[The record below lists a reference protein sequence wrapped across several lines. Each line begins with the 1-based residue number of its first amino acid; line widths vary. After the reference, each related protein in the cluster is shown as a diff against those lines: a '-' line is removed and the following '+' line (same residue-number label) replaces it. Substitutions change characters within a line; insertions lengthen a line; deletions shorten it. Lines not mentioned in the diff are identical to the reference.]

1 MHTAKIRIGNEDL
14 ILETGKIAKQ
24 ANGSVLARYGGTA
37 VLATVCCS
45 SETTEGM
52 DYVPLMVDYNERY
65 YSAGK
70 IPGGFI
76 KRETRPKDKEILVSR
91 LIDRPMRP
99 LFHKSFGRDIQV
111 IPMTVSTDQV
121 HTPDVV
127 GMMAAFASVMVS
139 DIPFDGP
146 VAAIRVAS
154 VEGEL
159 VANPTFEQM
168 EKAELDLV
176 IAGNNKGIVMVE
188 GGADE
193 QTEERMLE
201 AIAFAEG
208 ILKDLCQF
216 LEDFARDAGKEKLPL
231 PEALPALD
239 FEDEVRAAAEP
250 LFAEVVFLDDKF
262 ARSGGARE
270 VKAKMAERFAEQ
282 IEAYGEN
289 GPRVFGSLL
298 GKIQSG
304 LMRRSIIEDGK
315 RCDSRKPD
323 QIRPITTEIGLL
335 PRAHGSSLFTRGETQ
350 SIGVVTL
357 GSSRDE
363 QIFDDIDGDRRKA
376 FMLHYNF
383 PPYSVGETGRTGT
396 GRREIGHGHLAQRA
410 IEPILP
416 AADDFPY
423 TVRVV
428 SEITESNG
436 SSSMATV
443 CSGTMA
449 LLAAGVPIKKPVAGI
464 AMGLIQEGEANVVLS
479 DILGEEDHMGDMDF
493 KVTGSEEGITAFQMD
508 IKIDG
513 ISIDIMKTALEQAR
527 QGRLHIL
534 GEMAKTISAPTEEIS
549 EFAPTLVT
557 YKVDEDKIGAI
568 IGPGGAN
575 IKNISKTSGTDVN
588 IDDDGTVSIFAKDGK
603 AGADVALNMVKA
615 LVEDP
620 EVGTVYEGEVKRI
633 MDFGCFVEI
642 LPGKEGLCH
651 ISKLSKERVER
662 VEDVVKEGDTVKV
675 RLVEIDRMGRLNLS
689 IVDADNPDWKPAPG
703 AGRGGRPGGRPG
715 GDRDRDRDRGPR
727 RPRR

>member
-1 MHTAKIRIGNEDL
+1 MHTAKIRIGEEDL

-24 ANGSVLARYGGTA
+24 ANGSVLARYGGSA

-45 SETTEGM
+45 SDTTEGL

-99 LFHKSFGRDIQV
+99 LFDKRFGRDIQV
-111 IPMTVSTDQV
+111 IPMTVSTDQI

-127 GMMAAFASVMVS
+127 GMMAAFASVMIS
-139 DIPFDGP
+139 DIPFNGP
-146 VAAIRVAS
+146 VAAIRIGS
-154 VEGEL
+154 IDGEL
-159 VANPTFEQM
+159 VVNPTFQQL
-168 EKAELDLV
+168 EKAELDV
-176 IAGNNKGIVMVE
+176 IVAGNNDGIVMVE
-188 GGADE
+188 GGGYE
-193 QTEERMLE
+193 VSEERMLE
-201 AIAFAEG
+201 ALGYAEG

-216 LEDFARDAGKEKLPL
+216 LVDFAAEVGKEKLPL
-231 PEALPALD
+231 PENFAALD
-239 FEDEVRAAAEP
+239 FEQDVIKVAEP
-250 LFAEVVFLDDKF
+250 LYREVIFLSDKF

-270 VKAKMAERFAEQ
+270 VKNKLIDQFSDK

-289 GPRVFGSLL
+289 GLTVFKALL
-298 GKIQSG
+298 NKIHSG
-304 LMRRSIIEDGK
+304 IMRKSIVNEGK
-315 RCDSRKPD
+315 RCDSRTPVE
-323 QIRPITTEIGLL
+323 IRPIETEIGLL

-357 GSSRDE
+357 GSTYDE
-363 QIFDDIDGDRRKA
+363 QIFDDIDGDRRSN

-416 AADDFPY
+416 AKDKFPY
-423 TVRVV
+423 TIRIV

-443 CSGTMA
+443 CSGTMS
-449 LLAAGVPIKKPVAGI
+449 LLAAGVPIKTPVAGI
-464 AMGLIQEGEANVVLS
+464 AMGLIQEDGKNVVLS

-493 KVTGSEEGITAFQMD
+493 KVTGSEKGITAFQMD
-508 IKIDG
+508 IKISG
-513 ISIDIMKTALEQAR
+513 ISIEIMKTALEQAR
-527 QGRLHIL
+527 DGRLHIL
-534 GEMAKTISAPTEEIS
+534 GEMAKTISQPSGAIS
-549 EFAPTLVT
+549 EFAPAVLT
-557 YKVDEDKIGAI
+557 YTVDVDKIGAI
-568 IGPGGAN
+568 IGPGGQN
-575 IKNISKTSGTDVN
+575 IRSISETSGSKVN
-588 IDDDGTVSIFAKDGK
+588 IDDDGVITIFAKDGK
-603 AGADVALNMVKA
+603 KGADVALNMVKA

-620 EVGTVYEGEVKRI
+620 EVGTIYKGTVKRI
-633 MDFGCFVEI
+633 MDFGAFIEI

-651 ISKLSKERVER
+651 ISKLSKERVNS
-662 VEDVVKEGDTVKV
+662 VEEVLKEGQEVSV
-675 RLVEIDRMGRLNLS
+675 RLVEVDRMGRLNLS
-689 IVDADNPDWKPAPG
+689 IVDAENPDWKPAPG
-703 AGRGGRPGGRPG
+703 SSRPSGRPSAP
-715 GDRDRDRDRGPR
+715 PR

>member
-1 MHTAKIRIGNEDL
+1 MHTAKIRIGDEDL

-24 ANGSVLARYGGTA
+24 ANGAVMARYGGSV

-45 SETTEGM
+45 SETVEGM

-65 YSAGK
+65 YAAGK

-111 IPMTVSTDQV
+111 IPMTVSTDQI

-139 DIPFDGP
+139 DIPFNGP
-146 VAAIRVAS
+146 VSAIRVAS
-154 VEGEL
+154 VDGEL
-159 VANPTFEQM
+159 VANPTFQQM

-176 IAGNNKGIVMVE
+176 VAGNNKGIVMVE
-188 GGADE
+188 GGGDE
-193 QTEERMLE
+193 VSEERMLE
-201 AIAFAEG
+201 ALAFAEG
-208 ILKDLCQF
+208 ILKELCKF
-216 LEDFARDAGKEKLPL
+216 LEDFAAVAGKAKLPL
-231 PEALPALD
+231 PEALPPLP
-239 FEDEVRAAAEP
+239 FEAEVRAAAEP
-250 LFAEVVFLDDKF
+250 LFAEVLFLGDKF
-262 ARSGGARE
+262 ARSNGARD
-270 VKAKMAERFAEQ
+270 VRQKMSEQFAEQ
-282 IEAYGEN
+282 LAEYGEN
-289 GPRVFGSLL
+289 GPAVFSALL
-298 GKIQSG
+298 GSIQAG
-304 LMRRSIIEDGK
+304 MMRSSIVNDGK
-315 RCDSRKPD
+315 RSDGRRPD
-323 QIRPITTEIGLL
+323 EIRPITTETGLL

-357 GSSRDE
+357 GSTYDE

-416 AADDFPY
+416 NKDDFPY
-423 TVRVV
+423 TIRVV

-449 LLAAGVPIKKPVAGI
+449 LLAAGVPIKTPVAGI
-464 AMGLIQEGEANVVLS
+464 AMGLIQEGEKHVVLS

-493 KVTGSEEGITAFQMD
+493 KVTGSHEGITAFQMD

-527 QGRLHIL
+527 AGRLHIL
-534 GEMAKTISAPTEEIS
+534 GEMAKTISEPTRNVS
-549 EFAPTLVT
+549 EFAPSVLT
-557 YKVDEDKIGAI
+557 YKVDVDKIGAI
-568 IGPGGAN
+568 IGPGGQN
-575 IKNISKTSGTDVN
+575 IRGISESSGTKVN
-588 IDDDGTVSIFAKDGK
+588 IDDDGVVTIFAKDGRS
-603 AGADVALNMVKA
+603 GAEQALNMVKA
-615 LVEDP
+615 FVEEP
-620 EVGTVYEGEVKRI
+620 EVGTVYNGEVKRI
-633 MDFGCFVEI
+633 MDFGAFIEI

-651 ISKLSKERVER
+651 ISKLAAERTER
-662 VEDVVKEGDTVKV
+662 VEDVVKEGDKVKV
-675 RLVEIDRMGRLNLS
+675 RLIEIDRMGRLNLS
-689 IVDADNPDWKPAPG
+689 IVDADNPDWKPA
-703 AGRGGRPGGRPG
+703 AGSRPGGGRSG
-715 GDRDRDRDRGPR
+715 GPSRHSR
-727 RPRR
+727 R

>member
-1 MHTAKIRIGNEDL
+1 MHTARFRIGEEDL
-14 ILETGKIAKQ
+14 ILETGRIAKQ
-24 ANGSVLARYGGTA
+24 ANGAVLAQYGGSA
-37 VLATVCCS
+37 VLATVCCG
-45 SETTEGM
+45 SEVTEGM
-52 DYVPLMVDYNERY
+52 DFVPLMVDYNERY

-99 LFHKSFGRDIQV
+99 LFNKNFGRDIQV
-111 IPMTVSTDQV
+111 IPMTVSTDQI

-139 DIPFDGP
+139 DIPFNGP
-146 VAAIRVAS
+146 VAAIRTAS
-154 VEGEL
+154 AGGRL
-159 VANPTFEQM
+159 IANPTFAELA
-168 EKAELDLV
+168 EAELDLV
-176 IAGNNKGIVMVE
+176 VAGNHKGIVMVE
-188 GGADE
+188 GGAD
-193 QTEERMLE
+193 QVPEERMLE
-201 AIAFAEG
+201 ALAFSEG
-208 ILKDLCQF
+208 ILKDLCRF
-216 LEDFARDAGKEKLPL
+216 LDEFAAAAGKKKLPPADEL
-231 PEALPALD
+231 PPLG
-239 FEDEVRAAAEP
+239 FEDELRAAAEP
-250 LFAEVVFLDDKF
+250 LFAEALFLDDKF

-270 VKAKMAERFAEQ
+270 VKKRLAEQFAEK
-282 IEAYGEN
+282 IENYGEM
-289 GPRVFGSLL
+289 GSAVFSGAL
-298 GKIQSG
+298 GKIQSS
-304 LMRRSIIEDGK
+304 LMRRSIVEEGK
-315 RCDSRKPD
+315 RCDGRGPEE
-323 QIRPITTEIGLL
+323 IRPISTEVGLL

-357 GSSRDE
+357 GSRYDE
-363 QIFDDIDGDRRKA
+363 QIFDDIDGDRRSN

-416 AADDFPY
+416 SKEDFPY

-449 LLAAGVPIKKPVAGI
+449 LLAAGVPIRTPVAGI
-464 AMGLIQEGEANVVLS
+464 AMGLIQEGGRSVVLS

-493 KVTGSEEGITAFQMD
+493 KVTGSREGITAFQMD

-527 QGRLHIL
+527 NGRLHIL
-534 GEMAKTISAPTEEIS
+534 DKMAETISSPSLQVS
-549 EFAPTLVT
+549 EFAPAVLT
-557 YKVDEDKIGAI
+557 YKVEVDQIGGI
-568 IGPGGAN
+568 IGPGGQN
-575 IKNISKTSGTDVN
+575 IRNISESSGTKVN
-588 IDDDGTVSIFAKDGK
+588 IDDDGVITIFAKDGR
-603 AGADVALNMVKA
+603 AGADQALNMVKA

-620 EVGTVYEGEVKRI
+620 EVGTVYEGQVKRI
-633 MDFGCFVEI
+633 MEFGAFIEI

-651 ISKLSKERVER
+651 ISKMSTQRVNR
-662 VEDVVKEGDTVKV
+662 VEDVVKEGETVKV

-689 IVDADNPDWKPAPG
+689 IVDAENPNWKPSQG
-703 AGRGGRPGGRPG
+703 A
-715 GDRDRDRDRGPR
+715 PR
-727 RPRR
+727 RSSPPPRHPRR

>member
-1 MHTAKIRIGNEDL
+1 MHTAKIRIGDEDL

-24 ANGSVLARYGGTA
+24 ANGSVLARYGGST

-45 SETTEGM
+45 SDTSEGL

-99 LFHKSFGRDIQV
+99 LFDKRFGRDIQV

-127 GMMAAFASVMVS
+127 GMMAAFASVMIS
-139 DIPFDGP
+139 DIPFNGP
-146 VAAIRVAS
+146 VAAIRIGS
-154 VEGEL
+154 VDGKL
-159 VANPTFEQM
+159 IVNPTFQQL
-168 EKAELDLV
+168 EKAELDV
-176 IAGNNKGIVMVE
+176 IVAGNNDGIVMVE
-188 GGADE
+188 GGGSE
-193 QTEERMLE
+193 VSEERMLE
-201 AIAFAEG
+201 ALSHAEG
-208 ILKDLCQF
+208 VLKDLCKF
-216 LEDFARDAGKEKLPL
+216 LVDFAAEAGKEKLPL
-231 PEALPALD
+231 PEDFAPLG
-239 FEDEVRAAAEP
+239 FEDEVKAIAEP
-250 LFAEVVFLDDKF
+250 LYQDVIFLSDKF

-270 VKAKMAERFAEQ
+270 VKNKLIEQFADR

-289 GPRVFGSLL
+289 GMTVFKALL
-298 GKIQSG
+298 GKIHSG
-304 LMRRSIIEDGK
+304 IMRKSIVNDGK
-315 RCDSRKPD
+315 RCDSRTPIE
-323 QIRPITTEIGLL
+323 IRPIATEIGLL

-357 GSSRDE
+357 GSTYDE
-363 QIFDDIDGDRRKA
+363 QIFDDIDGDRRSS

-416 AADDFPY
+416 PKDKFPY
-423 TVRVV
+423 TIRIV

-443 CSGTMA
+443 CSGSMS
-449 LLAAGVPIKKPVAGI
+449 LLAAGVPIKTPVAGI
-464 AMGLIQEGEANVVLS
+464 AMGLIQEDGKNVVLS

-493 KVTGSEEGITAFQMD
+493 KVTGSEKGITAFQMD
-508 IKIDG
+508 IKISG
-513 ISIDIMKTALEQAR
+513 ISIEIMTTALNQAR
-527 QGRLHIL
+527 DGRLHIL
-534 GEMAKTISAPTEEIS
+534 GEMAKTISQPSNTIS
-549 EFAPTLVT
+549 EFAPAVVT
-557 YKVDEDKIGAI
+557 YTVDVDKIGAI
-568 IGPGGAN
+568 IGPGGQN
-575 IKNISKTSGTDVN
+575 IRNISETSGSKVN
-588 IDDDGTVSIFAKDGK
+588 IDDDGIVTIFSKDGK
-603 AGADVALNMVKA
+603 KGADVALNMVKS

-620 EVGTVYEGEVKRI
+620 EVGTIYKGKVKRL
-633 MDFGCFVEI
+633 MDFGAFIEI

-651 ISKLSKERVER
+651 ISKLSKERVNT
-662 VEDVVKEGDTVKV
+662 VEEVLKEGQEVSV
-675 RLVEIDRMGRLNLS
+675 RLIEVDRMGRLNLS

-703 AGRGGRPGGRPG
+703 SGRPGGGRPSG
-715 GDRDRDRDRGPR
+715 PPR

>member
-1 MHTAKIRIGNEDL
+1 MHTAKIRIGDEDL

-24 ANGSVLARYGGTA
+24 ANGAVIARYGGSVVMATA
-37 VLATVCCS
+37 CCS

-146 VAAIRVAS
+146 VSAIRVGS
-154 VEGEL
+154 IEGEL
-159 VANPTFEQM
+159 VANPTFQQL

-176 IAGNNKGIVMVE
+176 VAGNNKGIVMVE
-188 GGADE
+188 GGGD
-193 QTEERMLE
+193 QVSEERMLE
-201 AIAFAEG
+201 AISFAEG

-216 LEDFARDAGKEKLPL
+216 LADFAAAAGKEKLPL
-231 PEALPALD
+231 PEALPPLG
-239 FEDEVRAAAEP
+239 FEDEVRAEAEP
-250 LFAEVVFLDDKF
+250 LFAEVLFLDDKF
-262 ARSGGARE
+262 ARSGGARD
-270 VKAKMAERFAEQ
+270 VKAKLCEKYAER
-282 IEAYGEN
+282 IEAYGEM
-289 GPRVFGSLL
+289 GMTVFKSFL
-298 GKIQSG
+298 GKVQSTM
-304 LMRRSIIEDGK
+304 MRRSIVNEAK
-315 RCDSRKPD
+315 RCDGRNPEE
-323 QIRPITTEIGLL
+323 IRPISTEIGLL

-357 GSSRDE
+357 GSSYDE
-363 QIFDDIDGDRRKA
+363 QIFDDIDGDRRSS

-416 AADDFPY
+416 PKEKFPY
-423 TVRVV
+423 TIRVV

-443 CSGTMA
+443 CSGTMG
-449 LLAAGVPIKKPVAGI
+449 LLAAGVPLKAPVAGI
-464 AMGLIQEGEANVVLS
+464 AMGLIQEDGKNVVLS

-513 ISIDIMKTALEQAR
+513 ISIDIMRTALEQAR
-527 QGRLHIL
+527 RGRIHIL
-534 GEMAKTISAPTEEIS
+534 GEMFKTIKEPSQAIS
-549 EFAPTLVT
+549 EFAPTVVT
-557 YKVDEDKIGAI
+557 YQVDSDKIGAI
-568 IGPGGAN
+568 IGPGGQN
-575 IKNISKTSGTDVN
+575 IRNISETSGTKVN
-588 IDDDGTVSIFAKDGK
+588 IDDDGVITIFAKDGK
-603 AGADVALNMVKA
+603 KGADIALNMVKGF
-615 LVEDP
+615 VEEP
-620 EVGTVYEGEVKRI
+620 EVGTIYEGTVKRL
-633 MDFGCFVEI
+633 MDFGAFIEI

-651 ISKLSKERVER
+651 ISKMSKERVNR
-662 VEDVVKEGDTVKV
+662 VEDVVKEGQKISV
-675 RLVEIDRMGRLNLS
+675 RLVEVDRMGRLNLS
-689 IVDADNPDWKPAPG
+689 IVDADNPDWKPSST
-703 AGRGGRPGGRPG
+703 GRPSGPP
-715 GDRDRDRDRGPR
+715 PR